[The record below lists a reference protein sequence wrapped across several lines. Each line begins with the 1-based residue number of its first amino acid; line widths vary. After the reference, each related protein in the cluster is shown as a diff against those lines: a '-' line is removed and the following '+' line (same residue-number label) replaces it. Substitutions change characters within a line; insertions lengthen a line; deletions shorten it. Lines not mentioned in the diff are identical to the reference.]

1 MKTLKEYITES
12 FSNKKY
18 QFKVKIAGEVNEDQ
32 ITKVKTVL
40 EKWGVDNFTKHST
53 TPIQSLPLDFPTL
66 KNSSVTIFDVTLNY
80 PTTPQELHEVLSSAC
95 NINKGSLVVRNPGE
109 PSEEY
114 QAMSEEKKKEALL
127 LDPNYSELDKINT
140 EDFYGD
146 KYNENLLKD
155 LAKVSKERAKA
166 HEVKADKG
174 K

>member
-66 KNSSVTIFDVTLNY
+66 KNSSVTIFDVTL
-80 PTTPQELHEVLSSAC
+80 TSL
-95 NINKGSLVVRNPGE
+95 NIIDTFHKLFEIG
-109 PSEEY
+109 
-114 QAMSEEKKKEALL
+114 ALIL
-127 LDPNYSELDKINT
+127 ILRHILRKHLQIFIAT
-140 EDFYGD
+140 QM
-146 KYNENLLKD
+146 
-155 LAKVSKERAKA
+155 
-166 HEVKADKG
+166 
-174 K
+174 